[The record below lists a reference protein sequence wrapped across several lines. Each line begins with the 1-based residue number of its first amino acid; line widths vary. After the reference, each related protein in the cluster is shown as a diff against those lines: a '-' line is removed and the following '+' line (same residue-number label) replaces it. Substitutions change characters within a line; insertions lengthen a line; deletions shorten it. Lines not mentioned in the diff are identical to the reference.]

1 MPRKSSS
8 SIGSENSRR
17 RGKRYTNRRTNVST
31 RRIRRNN
38 SSSSSTSI
46 RRGRGTSSTS
56 GSSSGLS
63 PRTRK
68 AIDTLPSHAQE
79 IYLKAHKNAIR
90 QYRSPYKRRGGKQQS
105 KEQVAHR
112 VAWSAVKKEYKKKDD
127 KWVRKND

>member
-17 RGKRYTNRRTNVST
+17 RGKRHTNRRTNVST

-46 RRGRGTSSTS
+46 RRGRGTSNTS

-90 QYRSPYKRRGGKQQS
+90 QYRSPSRDEGVSS
-105 KEQVAHR
+105 K
-112 VAWSAVKKEYKKKDD
+112 VKN
-127 KWVRKND
+127 RSLTRSLGLL